1 MPPHH
6 QKSHRQTRRR
16 VLRSISVPG
25 MTLLPLLLF
34 APGLPAQSAETA
46 PFHLDASVS
55 VDWVP
60 LYEGDATVGG
70 YSTWGVTGSLGI
82 RSSFPI
88 GGELFLAFTPKDDDP
103 YARSPRILIPGGWLT
118 FSFLKAPARGV
129 DLFVAAGAAY
139 VDIAGWPD
147 SSDCLPPEC
156 FAEGG
161 PSFQN
166 GGEFSFIWGSGL
178 AYHFPGGL
186 LLRLD
191 LLKPSKNDVYG
202 DPSLRIGGGVGFRI
216 W

>member
-1 MPPHH
+1 MTHDQQKTH
-6 QKSHRQTRRR
+6 QRDLRRFS
-16 VLRSISVPG
+16 LPG
-25 MTLLPLLLF
+25 IILIPFLLI
-34 APGLPAQSAETA
+34 APGLPAQSTEAA
-46 PFHLDASVS
+46 PSHLDASVS

-118 FSFLKAPARGV
+118 FSFLEAPARSV

-166 GGEFSFIWGSGL
+166 GGEFSFIWGGGL

-202 DPSLRIGGGVGFRI
+202 DPSLRIGGGVGFRM

>member
-1 MPPHH
+1 MIHDQ
-6 QKSHRQTRRR
+6 QKTHRRR
-16 VLRSISVPG
+16 FLRISLPG
-25 MTLLPLLLF
+25 TILFPLLLI
-34 APGLPAQSAETA
+34 APGLPAQSPDAA
-46 PFHLDASVS
+46 PFRLDASAS

-60 LYEGDATVGG
+60 LYEGDATVGD

-82 RSSFPI
+82 RSSFPL

-118 FSFLKAPARGV
+118 FSFMEAPTQGV

-147 SSDCLPPEC
+147 SSDCVPPDC

-161 PSFQN
+161 PNFRNGSELSFLW
-166 GGEFSFIWGSGL
+166 GGGL
-178 AYHFPGGL
+178 AYRFPSGL

-191 LLKPSKNDVYG
+191 LRKLSKSDVFG
-202 DPSLRIGGGVGFRI
+202 DPSLRIGGGVGFRL